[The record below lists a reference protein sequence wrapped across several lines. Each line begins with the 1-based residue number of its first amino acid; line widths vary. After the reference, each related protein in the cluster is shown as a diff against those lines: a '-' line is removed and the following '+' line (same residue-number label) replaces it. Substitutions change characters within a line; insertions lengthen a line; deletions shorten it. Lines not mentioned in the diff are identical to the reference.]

1 MDWSEFLQ
9 ALGGGP
15 LAVGLLALG
24 FVTWRVLNWNRED
37 AKEHNATIVKMQ
49 REVTE
54 AMHASTEATRALAE
68 EVRRRG

>member
-1 MDWSEFLQ
+1 MDWSEFLKE
-9 ALGGGP
+9 LGGGP
-15 LAVGLLALG
+15 LAVVVLALG
-24 FVTWRVLNWNRED
+24 FVSWQLLKWVRED